1 MCDSVAVAARRAPLF
16 LWLLCATVADPSIVS
31 IPGLGSVRGVLNPLA
46 REFRA
51 LPYAAPPARFAAPT
65 APLPWNGVR
74 DATVDGPGCYQSCT
88 EPAGV
93 CPTSVSEDCLLLN
106 IFTPLDANASSL
118 LPVIV
123 FFHGGAFRD
132 GFGGGTLYNGTFLA
146 TGARDP
152 AIVVSV
158 SYRLGAFGF
167 LFGSGAEP
175 PAPDDPTGNFGI
187 LDQRAALTWVRANV
201 AAFGG
206 DAQRVTIWG
215 QSAGAM
221 SVATHLISP
230 GSAGLYSSAV
240 LDSEPFALPFRSVD
254 SARAL
259 AAAVSVAAS
268 CDAATQNTQ
277 SPAACLRALSADAL
291 LAAST
296 VAAHNITADLPFSLL
311 SIFVPFTPT
320 TGTPDVPNTPL
331 LSFQG
336 APGAARVADVPI
348 SVTTVKDEGTIFIYE
363 GFGTPMSDIEYAA
376 LLAVAFGV
384 GDGVRIGLQ
393 YPAPAGASDVRN
405 LTANVTTAALFR
417 CASRNGTRSLAAT
430 PGRTAPVYLGEWVRL
445 LSWAPALWT
454 NATPAYKACWTKV
467 CHASELPY
475 LFFPQLEGRTAWTND
490 EADLS
495 AAGRAYLAAFAASSG
510 ISMGDGAGNGATPL
524 AWPHLDASADA
535 TPRMILDAPS
545 RRLEYEDDAC
555 ALWDQL
561 GYTFY

>member
-1 MCDSVAVAARRAPLF
+1 MSAAARIPVFLCLLLSVAVNAGTPTAVVP
-16 LWLLCATVADPSIVS
+16 
-31 IPGLGSVRGVLNPLA
+31 IPGLGTVRGVLNALA

-51 LPYAAPPARFAAPT
+51 LPYASPPARFAAPT

-74 DATVDGPGCYQSCT
+74 DATADGPGCFQSCT

-93 CPTSVSEDCLLLN
+93 CPATVSEDCLLLN
-106 IFTPLDANASSL
+106 VFTPLDADAASA
-118 LPVIV
+118 LPVLV

-132 GFGGGTLYNGTFLA
+132 GFGGGTLYNGTYLA

-152 AIVVSV
+152 VIVVSV

-175 PAPDDPTGNFGI
+175 PLPDDPTGNFGI
-187 LDQRAALTWVRANV
+187 LDQRAALVWVRAHI

-206 DAQRVTIWG
+206 DAGRVTIWG

-230 GSAGLYSSAV
+230 GSAGLFSSAV

-259 AAAVSVAAS
+259 AAALAIAAS
-268 CDAATQNTQ
+268 CDAATQSAQT
-277 SPAACLRALSADAL
+277 PAACLRALSADAL

-296 VAAHNITADLPFSLL
+296 VAAHNITADLPYSLL
-311 SIFVPFTPT
+311 SVFVPFTPT

-336 APGAARVADVPI
+336 APGAVPVADVPI

-363 GFGTPMSDIEYAA
+363 GFVGAMSDLEYVA
-376 LLAVAFGV
+376 LLAGAFGI
-384 GDGVRIGLQ
+384 DAGVRIGLQ
-393 YPAPAGASDVRN
+393 YPAPAGAGDVRN

-417 CASRNGTRSLAAT
+417 CASRNGTRSLAAAAS
-430 PGRTAPVYLGEWVRL
+430 RTAPVYLGEWVRL

-454 NATPAYKACWTKV
+454 NATPAYVACWTKV
-467 CHASELPY
+467 CHASELPF
-475 LFFPQLEGRTAWTND
+475 LFFPQLPGRTAWTSD
-490 EADLS
+490 EVELA
-495 AAGRAYLAAFAASSG
+495 AAGRAYLAAFAASAG
-510 ISMGDGAGNGATPL
+510 ASMGDGSGNGAPPV
-524 AWPHLDASADA
+524 AWPPLDASTDA
-535 TPRMILDAPS
+535 TPRMILDAPT
-545 RRLEYEDDAC
+545 RRLEYADDAC